1 MLESPP
7 LGLYVHIPWCVR
19 KCPYCDFNSHEK
31 PGAGIPEAAY
41 VEALCGELDPPPD
54 DHSARGEAR
63 LRRRSLSVGNRIP
76 SRLTPG
82 PFRSPPRS
90 LGAKF
95 EMLYSDRL
103 AQLRHSARSEAES
116 RNLTGEATTAD
127 GTRRRMIETV
137 FFGGGTPSL
146 LQPESFAR
154 ILDLLSTREHLAPGA
169 EITLEAN
176 PGTAEAG
183 RFAACRAAGVNRLSI
198 GAQSFDD
205 DALARLGRIH
215 GGADA
220 RAAFT
225 TAREAGFDNI
235 NLDLMFGLPR
245 QSQSQALRDLESAIA
260 LGPEHLSWY
269 QLTLEPNTV
278 FWRRPPRL
286 PADNLIDATQEAGIA
301 LLEGAGYARYEVSAF
316 ARPGKACR
324 HNLNYWRFG
333 DYLGIGAGAHGKL
346 TDPAA
351 DRIVRTRKTRM
362 PAHYLAA
369 AGKTMAAEVARGER
383 PLEYLMNAL
392 RLREG
397 FAPADFERRTGV
409 AFDAIGEKLE
419 CLRRDGL
426 LEGDGDTIRASAR
439 GYRVLDTL
447 LGVFS

>member
-1 MLESPP
+1 MLELPP

-19 KCPYCDFNSHEK
+19 KCPYCDFNSHER

-41 VEALCGELDPPPD
+41 VEALCGEIALNKKI
-54 DHSARGEAR
+54 R
-63 LRRRSLSVGNRIP
+63 L
-76 SRLTPG
+76 
-82 PFRSPPRS
+82 
-90 LGAKF
+90 
-95 EMLYSDRL
+95 
-103 AQLRHSARSEAES
+103 
-116 RNLTGEATTAD
+116 
-127 GTRRRMIETV
+127 IETV

-146 LQPESFAR
+146 FQPESFAR
-154 ILDLLSTREHLAPGA
+154 LLGRLTERKCLAPEA

-183 RFAACRAAGVNRLSI
+183 RFAAYRAAGINRLSI
-198 GAQSFDD
+198 GVQSFDD
-205 DALARLGRIH
+205 AALARLGRIH

-225 TAREAGFDNI
+225 IAREAGFDNI

-245 QSQSQALRDLESAIA
+245 QSQSQALRDLETAIA
-260 LGPEHLSWY
+260 LAPEHISWY

-286 PADNLIDATQEAGIA
+286 PPERLIDTAQEAGIA
-301 LLEGAGYARYEVSAF
+301 LLESAGYARYEVSAF

-351 DRIVRTRKTRM
+351 DRIIRTRKTRM
-362 PAHYLAA
+362 PSHYLAA
-369 AGKTMAAEVARGER
+369 AEKTMTSEVAHGER
-383 PLEYLMNAL
+383 PLEYLMNTL

-397 FAPADFERRTGV
+397 FAPADFERRTGI

-426 LEGDGDTIRASAR
+426 LEGDGNTIRASAR
-439 GYRVLDTL
+439 GYRLLDSL
-447 LGVFS
+447 LGKL

>member
-1 MLESPP
+1 MLELPP

-19 KCPYCDFNSHEK
+19 KCPYCDFNSHER

-41 VEALCGELDPPPD
+41 VEALCGEIAL
-54 DHSARGEAR
+54 SKKIR
-63 LRRRSLSVGNRIP
+63 L
-76 SRLTPG
+76 
-82 PFRSPPRS
+82 
-90 LGAKF
+90 
-95 EMLYSDRL
+95 
-103 AQLRHSARSEAES
+103 
-116 RNLTGEATTAD
+116 
-127 GTRRRMIETV
+127 IETV

-146 LQPESFAR
+146 FQPESFAR
-154 ILDLLSTREHLAPGA
+154 LLGRLTERKCLAPEA

-183 RFAACRAAGVNRLSI
+183 RFAAYRAAGINRLSI
-198 GAQSFDD
+198 GVQSFDD
-205 DALARLGRIH
+205 AALARLGRIH

-225 TAREAGFDNI
+225 IAREAGFDNI

-245 QSQSQALRDLESAIA
+245 QSQSQALRDLETAIA
-260 LGPEHLSWY
+260 LAPEHISWY

-286 PADNLIDATQEAGIA
+286 PPERLIDTAQEAGIA
-301 LLEGAGYARYEVSAF
+301 LLESAGYARYEVSAF

-324 HNLNYWRFG
+324 HTLTSWRFG

-351 DRIVRTRKTRM
+351 DRIIRTRKTRM
-362 PAHYLAA
+362 PSHYLAA
-369 AGKTMAAEVARGER
+369 AEKTMTSEVAHGER
-383 PLEYLMNAL
+383 PLEYLMNTL

-397 FAPADFERRTGV
+397 FAPADFERRTGI

-426 LEGDGDTIRASAR
+426 LEGDGNTIRASAR
-439 GYRVLDTL
+439 GYRLLDSL
-447 LGVFS
+447 LGKL

>member
-1 MLESPP
+1 MLELPP

-19 KCPYCDFNSHEK
+19 KCPYCDFNSHER

-41 VEALCGELDPPPD
+41 VEALCGEIALNKKI
-54 DHSARGEAR
+54 R
-63 LRRRSLSVGNRIP
+63 L
-76 SRLTPG
+76 
-82 PFRSPPRS
+82 
-90 LGAKF
+90 
-95 EMLYSDRL
+95 
-103 AQLRHSARSEAES
+103 
-116 RNLTGEATTAD
+116 
-127 GTRRRMIETV
+127 IETV

-146 LQPESFAR
+146 FQPESFAR
-154 ILDLLSTREHLAPGA
+154 LHGRLAERKCLAPEA

-183 RFAACRAAGVNRLSI
+183 RFAAYRAAGINRLSI
-198 GAQSFDD
+198 GVQSFDD
-205 DALARLGRIH
+205 AALARLGRIH

-225 TAREAGFDNI
+225 IAREAGFDNI

-245 QSQSQALRDLESAIA
+245 QSQSQALRDLETAIA
-260 LGPEHLSWY
+260 LAPEHISWY

-286 PADNLIDATQEAGIA
+286 PPERLIDTAQEAGIA
-301 LLEGAGYARYEVSAF
+301 LLESAGYARYEVSAF

-351 DRIVRTRKTRM
+351 DRIIRTRKTRM
-362 PAHYLAA
+362 PSHYLAA
-369 AGKTMAAEVARGER
+369 AEKTMTSEVAHGER
-383 PLEYLMNAL
+383 PLEYLMNTL

-397 FAPADFERRTGV
+397 FAPADFERRTGI

-426 LEGDGDTIRASAR
+426 LEGDGNTIRASAR
-439 GYRVLDTL
+439 GYRLLDSL
-447 LGVFS
+447 LGKL

>member
-1 MLESPP
+1 MLELPP

-19 KCPYCDFNSHEK
+19 KCPYCDFNSHER

-41 VEALCGELDPPPD
+41 VRALCGEIALNKKI
-54 DHSARGEAR
+54 R
-63 LRRRSLSVGNRIP
+63 L
-76 SRLTPG
+76 
-82 PFRSPPRS
+82 
-90 LGAKF
+90 
-95 EMLYSDRL
+95 
-103 AQLRHSARSEAES
+103 
-116 RNLTGEATTAD
+116 
-127 GTRRRMIETV
+127 IETV

-146 LQPESFAR
+146 FQPESFAR
-154 ILDLLSTREHLAPGA
+154 LLGRLTERKCLAPEA

-183 RFAACRAAGVNRLSI
+183 RFAAYRAAGINRLSI
-198 GAQSFDD
+198 GVQSFDD
-205 DALARLGRIH
+205 TALAGLGRIH
-215 GGADA
+215 SGADS

-225 TAREAGFDNI
+225 IAREAGFVNI

-245 QSQSQALRDLESAIA
+245 QSQSQALRDLETAIA
-260 LGPEHLSWY
+260 LAPEHISWY

-278 FWRRPPRL
+278 FWRRPPQL
-286 PADNLIDATQEAGIA
+286 PPDSLIDAMQEAGIA
-301 LLEGAGYARYEVSAF
+301 LLESAGYARYEVSAF

-351 DRIVRTRKTRM
+351 DRIIRTRKTRM
-362 PAHYLAA
+362 PSHYLAA
-369 AGKTMAAEVARGER
+369 AEKTMTSEVAHGER

-397 FAPADFERRTGV
+397 FAPADFERRTGI

-426 LEGDGDTIRASAR
+426 LERDGDTIRASAR
-439 GYRVLDTL
+439 GYRVLDSL
-447 LGVFS
+447 LGKL